1 MVSKRKVHHDEK
13 TNVCIRYRFFVYIV
27 KSPKLIKAMTTVTWV
42 QDENGQYEISSKEH
56 LKQLMNEGTLY
67 TDAGTPPSDYWGSNY
82 IQTADIDLL
91 SDSTDITP
99 IAFFKGTYDGAEYR
113 ISNYSYADPN
123 FNTSNACTLFSGL
136 FGRCSGTIK
145 NMRLDGVWT
154 IEGFGKHSGFLAG
167 YIITADTEEL
177 SNIECDFALGSFMDT
192 NSAGNFMNVGG
203 VVGYCRPNQVTGV
216 TLKGSVD
223 FRYDTSLYT
232 TYMGGV
238 CGYIQANGGAK
249 LLRNLATFPS
259 GIFGL
264 AAGGI
269 CGGTAATFVFSDFLN
284 AMTGDIFGARAG
296 GEVGG
301 VIGHHREFLA
311 PCSTYNMINA
321 MTGNISSSYDNSSI
335 GGVFGKHSSQ
345 DSCQYMINYMTGN
358 ITFTGTGTTS
368 MGGLV
373 GEAILET
380 TSSISNSINAMNGS
394 VANGLLGEVSSNSNL
409 ITNTVTNTDFG
420 LSFTTETFGN
430 GTPTG
435 LLTSTEFTEL
445 PYAELVGTDGDG
457 NSYDFE
463 FVYGNL
469 SGNSSYSDYTHLVL
483 HRGDISTP
491 YEVTYE
497 KPENN
502 VTVFL
507 TYVNTQ
513 TQMVYPPSGI
523 TGTTTVLGVTVVVPS
538 LLSVQVRS
546 INIPVVMSAYDGATM
561 YRLTIEGPTGG
572 EVTKVSGTTILEH
585 NLTGVVPETQYTVR
599 MYGDTGSGY
608 ELLEETVVTTLINAA
623 ASYDVSDFMVDGVVT
638 FGSLGADLDLV
649 INDLLITGDVVS
661 VSLPSNTS
669 VKSSFIKN
677 GETLSI
683 NDVESALIPFY
694 SSSGSG
700 QNINFILSD
709 NVTTVPITFDETSE
723 SITVD
728 SVTYSTGDSF
738 ILDGK
743 KVTVYDT

>member
-1 MVSKRKVHHDEK
+1 
-13 TNVCIRYRFFVYIV
+13 
-27 KSPKLIKAMTTVTWV
+27 MTTVTWV
-42 QDENGQYEISSKEH
+42 QNENGQYEISSKEH
-56 LKQLMNEGTLY
+56 LKQLMNEGALY
-67 TDAGTPPSDYWGSNY
+67 TDAGTPPSDYWGDGSNY

-99 IAFFKGTYDGAEYR
+99 IGLLRGTYDGAEYR
-113 ISNYSYADPN
+113 ISNYSYVDPN
-123 FNTSNACTLFSGL
+123 YNTSNACTLYSGL
-136 FGRCSGTIK
+136 FGRGAGTIK

-154 IEGFGKHSGFLAG
+154 IEGFGRYSGFLAG
-167 YIITADTEEL
+167 FIYTASSKEL

-192 NSAGNFMNVGG
+192 NSASTNMNVGG
-203 VVGYCRPNQVTGV
+203 VVGYCRPNRVIGV

-223 FRYDTSLYT
+223 FRYDTSQFT
-232 TYMGGV
+232 AYMGGV
-238 CGYIQANGGAK
+238 CGYMQANGGAR
-249 LLRNLATFPS
+249 LIRNLATFPS
-259 GIFGL
+259 GVFG
-264 AAGGI
+264 AGAGGI
-269 CGGTAATFVFSDFLN
+269 CGGTAASVVFSDIMN
-284 AMTGDIFGARAG
+284 AMTGDIFGTSASG
-296 GEVGG
+296 QVGG
-301 VIGHHREFLA
+301 IIGNHWELVA
-311 PCSTYNMINA
+311 PCSTHNIINS
-321 MTGNISSSYDNSSI
+321 MTGDISSSYDNSFI
-335 GGVFGKHSSQ
+335 GGVFGRHISQ
-345 DSCQYMINYMTGN
+345 DSCQYMMNYMTGN

-394 VANGLLGEVSSNSNL
+394 VTNGLFGIVSSNSNL

-420 LSFTTETFGN
+420 LTFTTETFGN

-445 PYAELVGTDGDG
+445 PYAELIGTDGDG

-483 HRGDISTP
+483 HRRDISTP

-497 KPENN
+497 IPENN

-513 TQMVYPPSGI
+513 TQMVYPPTEI
-523 TGTTTVLGVTVVVPS
+523 IGTTTVLGVTIVVPS

-546 INIPVVMSAYDGATM
+546 INIPVVMSAIDGATM

-599 MYGDTGSGY
+599 MYADTGSGY

-623 ASYDVSDFMVDGVVT
+623 ASYDVSDFKVDGVVT
-638 FGSLGADLDLV
+638 FGSLSSLGADLDLV

-661 VSLPSNTS
+661 VSLPSNPS

-694 SSSGSG
+694 SFSGSG
-700 QNINFILSD
+700 QNISFILSD